1 MNKIFWGILLSVTFI
16 LGACSTNK
24 TTEQQQT
31 KKEINVST
39 GAELSTVD
47 VSQAM
52 DNIACDAM
60 TQVGEGL
67 FNFDDKGRAVPALA
81 ESIVEPTDDGLVYEF
96 KLRKGA
102 KWSNGDPVT
111 AKDFEYSW
119 KRTVDPKTA
128 FPQAYYFS
136 GIKNYQE
143 IESGKSDSNQLGV
156 TALDDHTL
164 KVELNYPMPYF
175 QQLLAVPAFYP
186 MNQTFVESKGKDYGT
201 NSENTLYNGP
211 FVLEGWD
218 GTNEEWAYVKNKNYW
233 DQKNV
238 AIDRVNVHVVKEVAT
253 GKNLFDDGQLD
264 KVQLSGEFVAQEK
277 NNEALYLRKIPGTYY
292 AQLNTTK
299 EFLKDKEVRQMLS
312 LVIDSESLA
321 TKVMK
326 DGSEKSLG
334 FVPTGFIDTVSNKD
348 FAKELGDLNP
358 YNTKKAKELW
368 TKVKK
373 ATGKNLVELELVC
386 SDTDNSKKMGEYIQG
401 AIESNLD
408 GIKVNVTPVPFANRL
423 ERSRKGEF
431 DLVIGGWTPVYA
443 DPIDFLTLLQ
453 SNNSNNF
460 GQWKNE
466 AFDQAIMDANVT
478 YGNRPEERW
487 ETLKQ
492 AELMVAEEMP
502 LIPLYQITEA
512 YLINPD
518 VKGLK
523 MGPIGSPYYKN
534 VTME

>member
-1 MNKIFWGILLSVTFI
+1 MKKFFWGILLCMAFI
-16 LGACSTNK
+16 LGTCSTNK

-39 GAELSTVD
+39 GAELSTVN

-52 DNIACDAM
+52 DNIACDTM

-128 FPQAYYFS
+128 SPQAYYFS

-218 GTNEEWAYVKNKNYW
+218 GMV
-233 DQKNV
+233 
-238 AIDRVNVHVVKEVAT
+238 RM
-253 GKNLFDDGQLD
+253 
-264 KVQLSGEFVAQEK
+264 
-277 NNEALYLRKIPGTYY
+277 NNG
-292 AQLNTTK
+292 
-299 EFLKDKEVRQMLS
+299 
-312 LVIDSESLA
+312 
-321 TKVMK
+321 
-326 DGSEKSLG
+326 
-334 FVPTGFIDTVSNKD
+334 
-348 FAKELGDLNP
+348 
-358 YNTKKAKELW
+358 
-368 TKVKK
+368 
-373 ATGKNLVELELVC
+373 
-386 SDTDNSKKMGEYIQG
+386 
-401 AIESNLD
+401 
-408 GIKVNVTPVPFANRL
+408 
-423 ERSRKGEF
+423 
-431 DLVIGGWTPVYA
+431 
-443 DPIDFLTLLQ
+443 
-453 SNNSNNF
+453 
-460 GQWKNE
+460 
-466 AFDQAIMDANVT
+466 
-478 YGNRPEERW
+478 
-487 ETLKQ
+487 
-492 AELMVAEEMP
+492 LM
-502 LIPLYQITEA
+502 
-512 YLINPD
+512 
-518 VKGLK
+518 
-523 MGPIGSPYYKN
+523 
-534 VTME
+534 